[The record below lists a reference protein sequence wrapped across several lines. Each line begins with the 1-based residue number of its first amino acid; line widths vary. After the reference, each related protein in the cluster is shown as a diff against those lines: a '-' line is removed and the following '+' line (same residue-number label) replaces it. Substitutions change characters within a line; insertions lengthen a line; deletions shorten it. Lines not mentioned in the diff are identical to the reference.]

1 MDRISLGVLVEVVID
16 EQLIV
21 ALAELDAY
29 LTEMGTCGD
38 GGCIVLKPKGMHT
51 NGGCKCSRDSFR
63 MQKLAYAHNRFIKA
77 VREMKNGGKD
87 D

>member
-1 MDRISLGVLVEVVID
+1 MTEELDA
-16 EQLIV
+16 

-38 GGCIVLKPKGMHT
+38 GGCVVLKPKGMHT

-63 MQKLAYAHNRFIKA
+63 MQKLAYAYNRFIKA